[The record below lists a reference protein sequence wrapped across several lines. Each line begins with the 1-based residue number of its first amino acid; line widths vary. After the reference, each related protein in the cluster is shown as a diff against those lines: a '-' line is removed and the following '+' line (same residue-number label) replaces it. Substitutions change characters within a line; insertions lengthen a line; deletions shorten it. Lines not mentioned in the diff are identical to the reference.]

1 MAQAE
6 VNPAAGPAPARRL
19 SALAE
24 AATREGL
31 FVAGLAPLLPEDGLA
46 PRFRSV
52 ALLAPDE
59 PGFWPLVSTSPE
71 MRDGRPDPLDRW
83 SRRVIG
89 RMASALGTMAV
100 FPFDGPPWR
109 PFTAWARR
117 SGRAWPSPVG
127 LLVHDSAGLWISF
140 RGAILLEEEAPVPVA
155 SRPCDACAG
164 TPCLAACPVGALGAA
179 GYDVA
184 ACHAFLDTGPDC
196 RQGCHVRR
204 ACPVGAGRRIPEQSE
219 FHMRSFHPRCR

>member
-1 MAQAE
+1 VSVAAPPLGDP
-6 VNPAAGPAPARRL
+6 PAGRL
-19 SALAE
+19 RALTDHVAH
-24 AATREGL
+24 AGL

-59 PGFWPLVSTSPE
+59 PGFWPQFATAPE
-71 MRDGRPDPLDRW
+71 ARDGAPDPLDRW

-89 RMASALGTMAV
+89 SMACALGTKAV
-100 FPFDGPPWR
+100 FPFGGPPWR

-127 LLVHDSAGLWISF
+127 LLVHDTAGLWISF
-140 RGAILLEEEAPVPVA
+140 RGAILLKEEVPVA
-155 SRPCDACAG
+155 ASPTRPCDTCPA
-164 TPCLAACPVGALGAA
+164 PCLQACPVGALGGA
-179 GYDVA
+179 GYDLP

-196 RQGCHVRR
+196 FQGCRVRC
-204 ACPVGAGRRIPEQSE
+204 ACPVGQGRRLPEQSE
-219 FHMRSFHPRCR
+219 FHMRRFHLR